1 MASVVQHYAAH
12 LAAFYDWLCGG
23 WEAASARNAELL
35 ARLAPAPHPGAAALD
50 LGAGS
55 GHQSIPLARMG
66 YDVTAV
72 DACAELLAV
81 LEEHRD
87 GLPVR
92 AVQADILGHVEQ
104 ETGAFD
110 LILCMGDTLTHLP
123 DQGAAQALL
132 ARSARLLRPGGSLL
146 LSFRDYVTGPLQGA
160 SRFIPVRADDTRI
173 ATCFLEYGE
182 THVQVHDLLHEKE
195 DGQWCFSVSAYPKC
209 RLAPAWVR
217 EELLRQ
223 ELAEIQ
229 EESARGMLV
238 LRARKPL
245 A

>member
-1 MASVVQHYAAH
+1 MTSVKQHYTGH

-23 WEAASARNAELL
+23 WEAAVTRNADLL
-35 ARLAPAPHPGAAALD
+35 ARLAPAPHPGATALD

-55 GHQSIPLARMG
+55 GHQSIPLARSG
-66 YDVTAV
+66 YVVTAV

-81 LEEHRD
+81 LEEHR
-87 GLPVR
+87 GELPVR
-92 AVQADILGHVEQ
+92 AIQADIQDHLKQ
-104 ETGAFD
+104 ENRVFD

-123 DQGAAQALL
+123 GQDAAQALL

-146 LSFRDYVTGPLQGA
+146 LSFRDYATGPLQGA

-182 THVQVHDLLHEKE
+182 THVQVHDLLHEKK
-195 DGQWCFSVSAYPKC
+195 DGQWRFSVSAYPKC

-223 ELAEIQ
+223 GLAEIQ
-229 EESARGMLV
+229 EESARGMLM
-238 LRARKPL
+238 LRARKPRP
-245 A
+245 